1 MRENIET
8 RAVKILTE
16 RRLTVER
23 IGSGGLIVASCR
35 GDSGE
40 DYKLGYDPFRDQW
53 RCQCEASA
61 TFHKTC
67 KHLIALQHVVTK
79 PKGA

>member
-1 MRENIET
+1 MRENIEA

-23 IGSGGLIVASCR
+23 VHTGLIVASCR

-40 DYKLGYDPFRDQW
+40 DYKLGYDPIRGEW
-53 RCQCEASA
+53 RCTCKASA
-61 TFHKTC
+61 EFHRTC
-67 KHLIALQHVVTK
+67 KHLIALQHVTTK

>member
-23 IGSGGLIVASCR
+23 VANGLIVASCR
-35 GDSGE
+35 GDTDE
-40 DYKLGYDPFRDQW
+40 TYRLGYDPVRDQW
-53 RCQCEASA
+53 RCTCEASA

-67 KHLIALQHVVTK
+67 KHLRALQHVVTK
-79 PKGA
+79 PKGV